1 MTARFDS
8 VNAGGL
14 MRVLFAA
21 LALSI
26 LSFAAGI
33 AGDLSIAAPPAPSV
47 IVRLPP
53 PVSVPADAIRAHPLA
68 PLTRVA
74 VRAEPAVARVRVVHS
89 RRQARL
95 EQIVARAKPQTI
107 QLIDTAKVDPDR
119 APKDDSPEIA
129 QI

>member
-1 MTARFDS
+1 
-8 VNAGGL
+8 

-47 IVRLPP
+47 IVHLPP
-53 PVSVPADAIRAHPLA
+53 PIPLPPGVVRAHPLA
-68 PLTRVA
+68 PLTAAART
-74 VRAEPAVARVRVVHS
+74 RAEPGVGRMETAV
-89 RRQARL
+89 RRPRL
-95 EQIVARAKPQTI
+95 ALVAIVSRAKPETI
-107 QLIDTAKVDPDR
+107 QAVGEAKIDPDR
-119 APKDDSPEIA
+119 APKHDGPTVT